1 MQKLINVRQQISR
14 VIRMQTAVTQTE
26 LYSVCVQR
34 DTLAMEL
41 IVTVWHSIIILLTNN
56 CFTEILI
63 TMQQSFITVSFQQ

>member
-34 DTLAMEL
+34 DTLGMEL

-56 CFTEILI
+56 YFTEILI